1 MIPCRRDGDDPMPD
15 LRERILR
22 RLTHSLAP
30 SSARLR
36 SHELQPTLCTT
47 RVQHGERICQTVAK
61 SALVFG
67 IQLQL
72 SSLPEELTGLR

>member
-22 RLTHSLAP
+22 RPILSNAL
-30 SSARLR
+30 LC

-47 RVQHGERICQTVAK
+47 GVEHGERICQTIAK